1 MRIASQSPTELV
13 VRDSNTWISA
23 LCASVALALILFG
36 IVKAQPNTFA
46 GAAFF
51 LLCGII
57 GARTTA
63 FTFDGV
69 RRVVQWNGYKPFKRA
84 SGAIPFD
91 DIADVTVETMSDGG
105 DSTTYRLALITA
117 HGNVPM
123 AYVYTSSGDG
133 YAALRGQILGFIRPG
148 LAVTALPDTAINAD
162 GIPADLDSSIRS
174 LLNQRRK
181 IDAIKL
187 LRSRVRIGL
196 TEAVKRINAVDK
208 NMKAGT

>member
-13 VRDSNTWISA
+13 VKDSSVWISV

-84 SGAIPFD
+84 SGTIPFD
-91 DIADVTVETMSDGG
+91 DISDIVVEATSGG
-105 DSTTYRLALITA
+105 DAITYRLSLTTSQGA
-117 HGNVPM
+117 VPM
-123 AYVYTSSGDG
+123 AYVYTSSKDG
-133 YAALRGQILGFIRPG
+133 YAELRSQILGFIRPG
-148 LAVTALPDTAINAD
+148 LAGAPPDTGVNAD

-181 IDAIKL
+181 IDAIEL
-187 LRSRVRIGL
+187 LRSRGRIGL
-196 TEAVKRINAVDK
+196 TEAVKRIDAVDK